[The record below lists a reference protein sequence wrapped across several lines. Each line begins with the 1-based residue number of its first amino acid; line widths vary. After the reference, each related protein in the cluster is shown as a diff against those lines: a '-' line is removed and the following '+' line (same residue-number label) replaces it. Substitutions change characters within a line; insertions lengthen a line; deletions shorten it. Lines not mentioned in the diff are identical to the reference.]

1 MVHASSPVPFAN
13 VPGTFVPVRKEL
25 DEAIATILDTGA
37 FVQGKWCRALEAGF
51 VDYLGVE
58 AAVAVASGTSALELT
73 LRALDVGPGDEVITT
88 ALTFIATAEAICAT
102 GATPVFADVNPK
114 TLQVDAGHVA
124 QLIGPKTVGILPVH
138 LYGAPAPMGE
148 LARIAGE
155 RNLWIVED
163 TAQAHGARYR
173 GERLGSLGIAS
184 CFSFYPGKN
193 LGAAGEGGL
202 VATRDPELAM
212 RVSQLRDHG
221 SIAKYYHHEIGVND
235 RMSEIEAASVALK
248 LPLLDEGNGKRR
260 AVAARYARG
269 LAGLPLT
276 IPGVE
281 EGGESVHHL
290 FVIQC
295 ADRDSLR
302 AHLDSVGIQTGL
314 HYPLPLHQQP
324 ALQSIVPAGLS
335 LPHAENAAQSVLS
348 LPMFPDMTHGQIDT
362 VCRAI
367 ATYFAGRREVAKM
380 PASSAMAA

>member
-13 VPGTFVPVRKEL
+13 VPGTFAPVRKEL

-37 FVQGKWCRALEAGF
+37 FVQGKWCRELEAGF
-51 VDYLGVE
+51 VDYLGVK
-58 AAVAVASGTSALELT
+58 AAAAVASGTSALELT

-114 TLQVDAGHVA
+114 TLQIDAAEVA
-124 QLIGPKTVGILPVH
+124 SLVGPKTVGLLPVH
-138 LYGAPAPMGE
+138 LYGAPAPMDE
-148 LARIAGE
+148 LTRIATQ
-155 RNLWIVED
+155 RDLWIVED
-163 TAQAHGARYR
+163 AAQAHGARYR

-202 VATRDPELAM
+202 VATRDHGLAE

-221 SIAKYYHHEIGVND
+221 SVAKYYHHEIGVND

-248 LPLLDEGNGKRR
+248 LPLLDASNAKRR
-260 AVAARYARG
+260 ALAARYEDG
-269 LAGLPLT
+269 LAGLPVA
-276 IPGVE
+276 IPSIE
-281 EGGESVHHL
+281 HGGESVHHL
-290 FVIQC
+290 FVVQC

-302 AHLDSVGIQTGL
+302 AHLDSMGVQTGL
-314 HYPLPLHQQP
+314 HYPLPLHHQP
-324 ALQSIVPAGLS
+324 ALQGIVPAGLS

-348 LPMFPDMTHGQIDT
+348 LPIFPDMTEAQVDT
-362 VCRAI
+362 VCA
-367 ATYFAGRREVAKM
+367 AVADYFAGRRDAPQTQASDTVA
-380 PASSAMAA
+380 A